1 MHSFWELLW
10 TAAVAGVIATT
21 GMTIL
26 LWIITKL
33 EVVHVDMVRAIGSMF
48 TKSLDSAAGIGLVA
62 HYLTGIILAF
72 FYVLILSIIN
82 VSNVFQATVI
92 GSTIGFIHGFVVSF
106 LLVVAVGEHHPL
118 KQFRQPGLTVAVAH
132 YAGHLVYG
140 FLVGLVAGIM
150 MT

>member
-1 MHSFWELLW
+1 MKDLWELLW
-10 TAAVAGVIATT
+10 IAAVSGFIGTS
-21 GMTIL
+21 GMTAL

-33 EVVHVDMVRAIGSMF
+33 DIVHVDMVRAVGSLF
-48 TKSLDSAAGIGLVA
+48 TKSMDSAIGVGLVA
-62 HYLTGIILAF
+62 HYATGIILAF
-72 FYVLILSIIN
+72 FYVLIISIIDIN
-82 VSNVFQATVI
+82 DVFQATVI

-118 KQFRQPGLTVAVAH
+118 EQFRQPGLTVAIGH